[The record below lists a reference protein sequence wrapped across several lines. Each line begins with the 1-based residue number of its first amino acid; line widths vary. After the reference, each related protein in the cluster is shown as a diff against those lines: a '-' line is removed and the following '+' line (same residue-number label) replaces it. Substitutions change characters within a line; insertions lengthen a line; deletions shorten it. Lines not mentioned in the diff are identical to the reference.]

1 VIFDRRIG
9 LAWVT
14 EAKLPYLQNLIQLI
28 RNAGGA
34 KGFVVKPSSSSG
46 FGFASVGYE
55 VIR

>member
-1 VIFDRRIG
+1 MIFDQRIG

-14 EAKLPYLQNLIQLI
+14 EAKLPYLQNI

-34 KGFVVKPSSSSG
+34 EGFAIKPSSSSG